1 MSPADGA
8 GLVGVVMM
16 LVAYAGAQV
25 GRLDPVKPPALLVN
39 LVGSS
44 LVMLSLLTKFNLSAF
59 LMEAAWALIA
69 GWGLARLWLRGR

>member
-25 GRLDPVKPPALLVN
+25 GRLDPVKPPALVVN

-69 GWGLARLWLRGR
+69 GWGLARHWLRGR